1 MWKDVETRWYHG
13 VIPGG
18 EYLVLDASRLG
29 HFFKDLQGGSKK
41 SKLLILS
48 ECVNKTEKI
57 GGM

>member
-1 MWKDVETRWYHG
+1 MCVSVVVFFAFSLFASSSMLHLLQNK
-13 VIPGG
+13 VI
-18 EYLVLDASRLG
+18 R
-29 HFFKDLQGGSKK
+29 GGSKK